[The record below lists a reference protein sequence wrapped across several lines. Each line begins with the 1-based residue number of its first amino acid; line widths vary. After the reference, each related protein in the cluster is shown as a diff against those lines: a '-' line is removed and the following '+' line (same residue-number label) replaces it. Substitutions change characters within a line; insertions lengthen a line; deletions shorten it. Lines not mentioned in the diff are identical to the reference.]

1 MTIDIREMEET
12 DGDFVLK
19 IRNDDSTRMK
29 LHNSEKFTLE
39 QFSDFYKT
47 KKPYWFIASC
57 KEGDFGYFRTDYV
70 DRDNQSIQVGMDIH
84 PKYRGRGLARPSY
97 ERLFDQLR
105 AEGFKMVWLEVLK
118 SNDLAHNLYKKI
130 GFVET
135 ERREHGEDESIRMEK
150 WII

>member
-1 MTIDIREMEET
+1 
-12 DGDFVLK
+12 
-19 IRNDDSTRMK
+19 
-29 LHNSEKFTLE
+29 
-39 QFSDFYKT
+39 
-47 KKPYWFIASC
+47 
-57 KEGDFGYFRTDYV
+57 
-70 DRDNQSIQVGMDIH
+70 MDIH

-97 ERLFDQLR
+97 ERLFDLLS